1 MTYPAE
7 TKEVTLEYP
16 IHVAGK
22 EYKTLTMRRP
32 KVRDQLIADKQ
43 NNTAADKEVHLL
55 SLLAGVDTSVIQE
68 LDMTDY
74 EEVQNTYK
82 GFTKKS
88 SAKKTSSAE

>member
-68 LDMTDY
+68 LDM
-74 EEVQNTYK
+74 
-82 GFTKKS
+82 
-88 SAKKTSSAE
+88 